1 MKFWANHNDQP
12 AEVTLNGGLV
22 RESPPKSPFNFRFRN
37 YTNLPYMNVMG
48 IGIIEIIEPLIHQQH
63 YAARN
68 SGTTC
73 RGSPMR
79 RQFWS
84 RRDTGAREEPWP
96 IQVGYSITCLHMLQ
110 NVASSE
116 NGGIKII
123 YILNIYIY
131 IWLYICN
138 ISCHK
143 LVAINM
149 GTLMS
154 LYPFPCWVT
163 HRKKK
168 LTFQEMHGFANSSKW
183 KWRISWEQRCWMS
196 WKPVVRS
203 WNECWRPSCCLVI

>member
-1 MKFWANHNDQP
+1 
-12 AEVTLNGGLV
+12 
-22 RESPPKSPFNFRFRN
+22 
-37 YTNLPYMNVMG
+37 MNVMG

-123 YILNIYIY
+123 YILNIYI
-131 IWLYICN
+131 WLYIYV
-138 ISCHK
+138 IY
-143 LVAINM
+143 LV
-149 GTLMS
+149 
-154 LYPFPCWVT
+154 
-163 HRKKK
+163 
-168 LTFQEMHGFANSSKW
+168 
-183 KWRISWEQRCWMS
+183 ISWSQLIWARWCHFIPFHVGLPIGKKNWLFRKCMASPIRASGNGESHESRDAGWVGS
-196 WKPVVRS
+196 
-203 WNECWRPSCCLVI
+203 L